1 VIAETLSSFAIAG
14 HINDCKDFVEK
25 LWRRALDVRLHY
37 KKDELQDLAK
47 FYAAAQIEGANLNLE
62 QPPNSLLEQMEAVT
76 TAAEESTEMNNCKEI
91 SDTLTELNIDHKM
104 EVSPFEFGDI
114 NFNTSTL
121 NVNIVISAR
130 TKENKRVAIEFNGPR
145 HYVQCNGGDVENGKT
160 KFKRRLMEGLG
171 FTVVSIHWDDWRKAR
186 EAKTQ
191 QVFLFKLIYKSIGLA

>member
-1 VIAETLSSFAIAG
+1 MIAETLSSFAIAG

-104 EVSPFEFGDI
+104 EVSPFEGSI
-114 NFNTSTL
+114 VNFNTSTML
-121 NVNIVISAR
+121 NIDIVFS
-130 TKENKRVAIEFNGPR
+130 TKNETEDKELAIEYNGIT
-145 HYVQCNGGDVENGKT
+145 HYVRCDGQDVESGRT
-160 KFKRRLMEGLG
+160 KFKRRLLEGLG
-171 FTVVSIHWDDWRKAR
+171 FTVVSIHWDDWRRAINV
-186 EAKTQ
+186 Q
-191 QVFLFKLIYKSIGLA
+191 SFLLKEMQM